1 MSRKPFQF
9 EATKLTKNISVT
21 LLTALSLAMLCG
33 SSADAQDVEPYG
45 GLSLELTPL
54 AWSFGVGGDI
64 KLQNRGIPI
73 DFNGGD
79 LVSFANP
86 GFQAQLELRE
96 RNWTIILSGLYVG
109 LKQDSADVSL
119 EMDQL
124 VLEAF
129 AGLRVFGH
137 LDVLAGGRYFYFK
150 PELTD
155 GGALIDDRTQDWVD
169 LVIGAR
175 YEKSL
180 SRNWFVRARGDLGA
194 GGSVF
199 EWGLGAS
206 IYYRLLDSLF
216 IGLAYRHLD
225 VEYKTGSGDDEFIYN
240 VYHTGPGLAV
250 MLHLE

>member
-1 MSRKPFQF
+1 MSAKSSRFGVAKR
-9 EATKLTKNISVT
+9 TKNISVT
-21 LLTALSLAMLCG
+21 MFTALSLSMLT
-33 SSADAQDVEPYG
+33 SASADAQNVEPYG
-45 GLSLELTPL
+45 GLSFELTPS

-64 KLQNRGIPI
+64 KLQNLRIPI

-79 LVSFANP
+79 LVSFAQP

-96 RNWTIILSGLYVG
+96 RSWTILLSGLYVG
-109 LKQDSADVSL
+109 LKQDSADISL

-124 VLEAF
+124 VLSGL
-129 AGLRVFGH
+129 AGIRVFGH
-137 LDVLAGGRYFYFK
+137 LDVLAGGRYFSFK

-155 GGALIDDRTQDWVD
+155 SGALINDQKQDWLD

-175 YEKSL
+175 YERSL
-180 SRNWFVRARGDLGA
+180 SRKWFVRAKGDLGA

-199 EWGLGAS
+199 EWTLGAS
-206 IYYRLLDSLF
+206 IYYRLLDTLL

-225 VEYKTGSGDDEFIYN
+225 VEYKTGSGDDEFIYDI
-240 VYHTGPGLAV
+240 YHTGPGLAL